1 MLNACVEDK
10 IQKPFKSRT
19 GGNLLFRCQLSQI
32 SFEFYYLFLVP
43 FEVWEENKTNVWV
56 WVFVDDPLCLGL
68 LLQDVV
74 YPLFGAERDA

>member
-1 MLNACVEDK
+1 MLVWK
-10 IQKPFKSRT
+10 IKSKSLLNQGLEVICFSVVNCLRFPF
-19 GGNLLFRCQLSQI
+19 C
-32 SFEFYYLFLVP
+32 YLFLVP